1 MLLLYAETRLAPAL
15 TLVDAAFRSTVSAQL
30 GAPVDFRTEFLD
42 LPPTQDVAYEQ
53 RLTDLLRLKYQG
65 VHFDLIAV
73 FAARA
78 LRVALE
84 HRADL
89 TPGVP
94 IVFMAVDT
102 PGDFD
107 LPGDVTGVA
116 MAIDSMETLQGA
128 LRLQPETR
136 RVVVVGGTSGIDH
149 RWLAKVRTTFAGAP
163 AQLELTYLTD
173 LPIEAVTKEVA
184 ALRDG
189 TIVILVSFIRD
200 STGATSPRWRS

>member
-1 MLLLYAETRLAPAL
+1 M
-15 TLVDAAFRSTVSAQL
+15 
-30 GAPVDFRTEFLD
+30 
-42 LPPTQDVAYEQ
+42 AYEQ

-128 LRLQPETR
+128 LRLTGNPACGRGRGNVRDRPSLAGQGSDDLR
-136 RVVVVGGTSGIDH
+136 RRARS
-149 RWLAKVRTTFAGAP
+149 ARTH
-163 AQLELTYLTD
+163 
-173 LPIEAVTKEVA
+173 I
-184 ALRDG
+184 
-189 TIVILVSFIRD
+189 
-200 STGATSPRWRS
+200 